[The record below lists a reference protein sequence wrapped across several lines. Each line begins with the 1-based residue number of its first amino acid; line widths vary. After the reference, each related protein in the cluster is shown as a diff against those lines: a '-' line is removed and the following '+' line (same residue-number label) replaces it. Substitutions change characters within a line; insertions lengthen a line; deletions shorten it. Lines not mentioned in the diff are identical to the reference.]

1 MQVERFIIGFGKR
14 RRKEWKRMEEVIR
27 ELFSYFECWK
37 LGNSHFILGGGL
49 SLLLLLLISNFLITN

>member
-49 SLLLLLLISNFLITN
+49 LLFSNFLITN